1 MKVLHFVSNIRISN
15 GIMNVIM
22 NYYRN
27 IDRNK
32 IQFDFLYFDE
42 FDTKTF
48 RDEIISLGGKVY
60 KVNRPILSL
69 SYRREIYNFFA
80 QKKGEYK
87 VLHIHE
93 VFLAPLLISPA
104 KKNDVLVSVIH
115 VHSTKFGETK
125 KSAFRNRLLCFLSKK
140 ICDYK
145 VACSEEA
152 AVKYFGK
159 KAVKQKRYCLIHNAI
174 DVDKYKYSKEKR
186 KKYRKLFG
194 LDEEDIVIGTVG
206 RMEET
211 KNQGF
216 LLEILKE
223 LLKRDVR
230 YKLLLIGECSFDGK
244 LREKSNN
251 LRIENNVIFGGN
263 KEDVCNIYSSMDI
276 FVQPSIYEGL
286 SLAGVEAQASGLP
299 CVFSDSITRE
309 AELVEA
315 IYISLNR
322 NSKEWARKIIDIKLT
337 NDRNTTKI
345 VKEKGYDIKCEAIRL
360 VNFYINCV

>member
-125 KSAFRNRLLCFLSKK
+125 NQHLEIGCYVFCQRRYVITRWHALKKRQSNISEKKRLS
-140 ICDYK
+140 
-145 VACSEEA
+145 
-152 AVKYFGK
+152 
-159 KAVKQKRYCLIHNAI
+159 KRYCLIHNAI

-186 KKYRKLFG
+186 K
-194 LDEEDIVIGTVG
+194 
-206 RMEET
+206 
-211 KNQGF
+211 N
-216 LLEILKE
+216 
-223 LLKRDVR
+223 
-230 YKLLLIGECSFDGK
+230 
-244 LREKSNN
+244 
-251 LRIENNVIFGGN
+251 IENCL
-263 KEDVCNIYSSMDI
+263 D
-276 FVQPSIYEGL
+276 
-286 SLAGVEAQASGLP
+286 
-299 CVFSDSITRE
+299 
-309 AELVEA
+309 
-315 IYISLNR
+315 
-322 NSKEWARKIIDIKLT
+322 
-337 NDRNTTKI
+337 
-345 VKEKGYDIKCEAIRL
+345 
-360 VNFYINCV
+360 